1 MIILAPKTVEWT
13 SEDASRLKEFLNSPT
28 GIRMLQLVAMNAPEL
43 LDGTHKNKT
52 LVASGA
58 AAGYQDVINTIF
70 KLTYENPNAPI
81 VPEVVSENY
90 KSLDDDAAW
99 VEEDKEAVD
108 KSKNPAT
115 S

>member
-1 MIILAPKTVEWT
+1 
-13 SEDASRLKEFLNSPT
+13 
-28 GIRMLQLVAMNAPEL
+28 MLQLVDMGAPEL
-43 LDGTHKNKT
+43 LDGSHKSKT

-58 AAGYQDVINTIF
+58 VFGYRDAINTIF
-70 KLTYENPNAPI
+70 KLTYENPNAPV
-81 VPEVVSENY
+81 VPDVVTENY
-90 KSLDDDAAW
+90 KSLDDDSAW

>member
-1 MIILAPKTVEWT
+1 MIILAPKTIVWE
-13 SEDASRLKEFLNSPT
+13 SEDAARLKDFLDSTT
-28 GIRMLQLVAMNAPEL
+28 GVRLLQVLALGAPDL

-58 AAGYQDVINTIF
+58 HAGYQEAVSTIF
-70 KLTYENPNAPI
+70 RLTYENPNEPA
-81 VPEVVSENY
+81 VPPVVSDNY

-99 VEEDKEAVD
+99 IEEDKAVD
-108 KSKNPAT
+108 KTQNHTT

>member
-1 MIILAPKTVEWT
+1 MIVLPPKTIEWS
-13 SEDASRLKEFLNSPT
+13 SEDAARLKEFLNSPT
-28 GIRMLQLVAMNAPEL
+28 GVRVFQILALGAPDL

-58 AAGYQDVINTIF
+58 VAGYQDAVSTIF
-70 KLTYENPNAPI
+70 KLTYEDPNKPI
-81 VPEVVSENY
+81 VPDVVSENY

-99 VEEDKEAVD
+99 VEEDKKLD
-108 KSKNPAT
+108 KPAEPAT

>member
-1 MIILAPKTVEWT
+1 MIILPPKTVEWT
-13 SEDASRLKEFLNSPT
+13 SEDAVRLKEFLNSMT
-28 GIRMLQLVAMNAPEL
+28 GTRVLQVLALGAPDL

-58 AAGYQDVINTIF
+58 AAGYQEAITTIF
-70 KLTYENPNAPI
+70 KLTYENPNEPI
-81 VPEVVSENY
+81 VPTTVSDNY

-99 VEEDKEAVD
+99 VEEDKKAVD
-108 KSKNPAT
+108 KQSEPAI